1 MSFLSSARLLS
12 FYRRS
17 ATSTTLP
24 LAVIVLGCMRLRY
37 EINSINYNNGH
48 KNVLAFSKKKKKS
61 LFEAVHLNILVNMTS
76 FFSMKL

>member
-48 KNVLAFSKKKKKS
+48 KNVLAFSKKQKTKKKS
-61 LFEAVHLNILVNMTS
+61 LFEPEFTY
-76 FFSMKL
+76 